1 MATAAQLAG
10 LCCGSLSRPAAARPS
25 RPPLGTQLKVPS
37 RPAATSSGVSRALR
51 HCTPHADSSPGRQS
65 VGPPLGTCGPADQD
79 LRPALGQ
86 QGHISGQV
94 CLLLLRWERA
104 AS

>member
-51 HCTPHADSSPGRQS
+51 HCARHTLTAARAGRAWAHPWVP
-65 VGPPLGTCGPADQD
+65 VGLRTRISAQPWVSRGT
-79 LRPALGQ
+79 
-86 QGHISGQV
+86 
-94 CLLLLRWERA
+94 
-104 AS
+104 